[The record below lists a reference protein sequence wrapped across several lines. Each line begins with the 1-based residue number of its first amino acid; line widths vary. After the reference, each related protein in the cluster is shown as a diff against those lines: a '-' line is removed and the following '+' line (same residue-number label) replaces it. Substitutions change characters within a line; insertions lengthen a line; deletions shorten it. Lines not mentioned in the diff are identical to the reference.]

1 MWALTAATPS
11 GSSLFLNFEEPLP
24 ELQRK
29 AEFLGLPLPSALEA
43 GALRFLHLSPVDL
56 NPDELAAQLLDALTP
71 TTQRVVLDNLR
82 VLDQALGPRAA
93 DYLAAL
99 LRHLYAAGVSVLL
112 LLEIKP
118 FAGLQWD
125 VLAMPMSLLSDNM
138 LIVQQ
143 VAARGA
149 IRRVLAVLKMRY
161 SGHDTTLRELLID
174 ADGVRVL
181 SPPESVIGVLE
192 AAAEASGLTAPP
204 AEPPPPA

>member
-1 MWALTAATPS
+1 M
-11 GSSLFLNFEEPLP
+11 
-24 ELQRK
+24 
-29 AEFLGLPLPSALEA
+29 
-43 GALRFLHLSPVDL
+43 
-56 NPDELAAQLLDALTP
+56 
-71 TTQRVVLDNLR
+71 VLDNLR
-82 VLDQALGPRAA
+82 VLDQALGPRAP

-149 IRRVLAVLKMRY
+149 IRRILAVLKMRY

-181 SPPESVIGVLE
+181 RPPESVTGVLE